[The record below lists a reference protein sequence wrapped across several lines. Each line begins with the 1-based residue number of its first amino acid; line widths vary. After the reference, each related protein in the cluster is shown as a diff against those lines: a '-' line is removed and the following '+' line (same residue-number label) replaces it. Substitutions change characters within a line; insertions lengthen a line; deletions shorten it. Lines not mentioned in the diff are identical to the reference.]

1 MKREI
6 NPEVKRERI
15 NEIKKTLK
23 SMIFPIVLLAVIGIA
38 VLLIVKYGAAVE
50 DEPQVVPEK
59 YEGSEEPIIL
69 ENDKLKLTMDPLTT
83 NFTLL
88 VKESGKVWTSS
99 VPEAD
104 ADPIAQMSEKGK
116 LKSEILLNHT
126 TQNGLDTLYDS
137 YSYSTSRG
145 IYDIEAGSDYIT
157 IHYSLGDIE
166 REYLIPPVLTED
178 RFKELTKDLDMN
190 KKFYIQG
197 MYTKYDLKKVKDEEK
212 KADLLAK
219 YPMIENEPIY
229 VLEAASGG
237 KPSLENLLL
246 ELGYTQEQYEAD
258 KALVNLENT
267 SDKPIFRVDVTYRLD
282 GGDLIAEVPFSSIE
296 SPSSYRVTNLTV
308 LPYFGAAGKDKE
320 GFLFVPEGGGALIN
334 FNNGRNSQ
342 NNYFANVYG
351 RDICLKK
358 NDLVHDTRAYY
369 NLFGISEGND
379 SFICLIE
386 EGASYAGIQA
396 DISGRVHS
404 YNFVNA
410 LYTIK
415 AREQY
420 DVGQIS
426 SSDIYGFNETLPM
439 DEKLVQRYRFINSG
453 SYVDMAKVYGN
464 YLKDKYGSYLTL
476 NNDTDAPVVFEII
489 GAADKVRQ
497 MFGIPVSRPLE
508 LTSFEQAQEIMKNLT
523 EDGIKNISVR
533 LSGWCNGGV
542 NQRVLSKTKVLSQ
555 LGGKKGLSNLSKAA
569 QDLGITLYLNGIT
582 QYAYDSDL
590 FDGFF
595 SYTDAAKFVGKQR
608 AELHIFSSVT
618 YALREGTDSYYLLH
632 PDKIYEMMDNLKA
645 AADKYNAGIA
655 YEDTGMDLS
664 SDFYRKNVVSRE
676 KAKNTQADKLKSY
689 TDSGNKQLVT
699 MGNDYTVPYVDMIVE
714 TDLSGSQY
722 TILDK
727 NVPFFQLALHGYV
740 NYTGEPLNICGNLE
754 DELLYSAEYGAG
766 LMFTIMHENSFIL
779 QDTLYTMYYG
789 CEYANWRERIKEI
802 YTRYNN
808 ELGGIFN
815 QEMTNH
821 EKLTS
826 EVSCTE
832 YADGTKVYVN
842 YSYAD
847 YTAPDGTLVPARNYK
862 AVK

>member
-1 MKREI
+1 MRRDI

-15 NEIKKTLK
+15 NEFKKTLK
-23 SMIFPIVLLAVIGIA
+23 SMIFPLVFVAVIVVA
-38 VLLIVKYGAAVE
+38 VLLIVRFGAAE
-50 DEPQVVPEK
+50 DDEPSVIPEK
-59 YEGSEEPIIL
+59 YEGSEEPIVI
-69 ENDKLKLTMDPLTT
+69 ENDKLRLTMDPLTT

-88 VKESGKVWTSS
+88 VKSSGKEWTSS
-99 VPEAD
+99 VHGAD
-104 ADPIAQMSEKGK
+104 TDPIAQMSEKGK

-137 YSYSTSRG
+137 YSFSTSRG
-145 IYDIEAGSDYIT
+145 IYDIEQGSDYIT
-157 IHYSLGDIE
+157 VHYSLGDIE
-166 REYLIPPVLTED
+166 REYIIPPMMTED
-178 RFKELTKDLDMN
+178 RFKELTAGLDMN
-190 KKFYIQG
+190 KKIYIQG

-212 KADLLAK
+212 KQDLIAK
-219 YPMIENEPIY
+219 YPMIEEEPIY

-237 KPSLENLLL
+237 KPSLENILAD
-246 ELGYTQEQYEAD
+246 LGYTEADYEAD

-282 GGDLIAEVPFSSIE
+282 GSDLIAEVPISSIE

-308 LPYFGAAGKDKE
+308 LPYFGAAGTDKE
-320 GFLFVPEGGGALIN
+320 GFLLVPEGGGALIN

-342 NNYFANVYG
+342 NNYFSNVYG

-426 SSDIYGFNETLPM
+426 SSDIYGFNENLPQ
-439 DEKLVQRYRFINSG
+439 DESLVQRYRFIDSG
-453 SYVDMAKVYGN
+453 SYVDMAKVYGS
-464 YLKDKYGSYLTL
+464 YLKDRYGSYLTL
-476 NNDTDAPVVFEII
+476 NTDTEAPVVFDIV

-497 MFGIPVSRPLE
+497 VMGIPVSRPLA
-508 LTSFEQAQEIMKNLT
+508 LTTFEQAEDILKSLKN
-523 EDGIKNISVR
+523 DGMNNITVR

-542 NQRVLSKTKVLSQ
+542 NQEVLTKARVLSQ
-555 LGGKKGLSNLSKAA
+555 LGGKKGLDKLSKTAK
-569 QDLGITLYLNGIT
+569 DLNIDLCLNGIT
-582 QYAYDSDL
+582 QYAYNSNL

-608 AELHIFSSVT
+608 AELHIFSAVT
-618 YALREGTDSYYLLH
+618 YALREGTDSFFLLH
-632 PDKIYEMMDNLKA
+632 PDRILEMMDTLKGA
-645 AADKYNAGIA
+645 GDKYNSGIA
-655 YEDTGMDLS
+655 YEDVGMDLS
-664 SDFYRKNVVSRE
+664 SDFYKKNPVSRE
-676 KAKNTQADKLKSY
+676 KAKKLQTEKLKAVN
-689 TDSGNKQLVT
+689 DSGMKQIVV
-699 MGNDYTVPYVDMIVE
+699 MGNDYAVPYVDMIVE

-727 NVPFFQLALHGYV
+727 NIPFFQLALHGYV
-740 NYTGEPLNICGNLE
+740 NYTGEPLNICGNIE
-754 DELLYSAEYGAG
+754 DEILYSAEYGAG
-766 LMFTIMHENSFIL
+766 LMFTVMHEDAFIL
-779 QDTLYTMYYG
+779 QDTLYTKYYG
-789 CEYANWRERIKEI
+789 CEYTNWKDRISTI
-802 YTRYNN
+802 YNN
-808 ELGGIFN
+808 YNKELGGIFN
-815 QEMTNH
+815 QEMIDH
-821 EKLTS
+821 EKLTN
-826 EVSCTE
+826 EVSCTV
-832 YADGTKVYVN
+832 YADGTRVYVN
-842 YSYAD
+842 YSFAD

-862 AVK
+862 AVR